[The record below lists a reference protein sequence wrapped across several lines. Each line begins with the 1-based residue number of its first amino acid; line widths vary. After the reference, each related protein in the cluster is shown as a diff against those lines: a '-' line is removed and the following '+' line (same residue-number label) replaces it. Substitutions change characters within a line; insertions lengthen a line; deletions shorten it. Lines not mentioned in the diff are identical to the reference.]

1 MAPQIRKP
9 AEMRNGAPLGSEN
22 PIRMLGLLLALLSAA
37 VLLSACAGSPVEAN
51 ASQPA
56 GDEPGVAQSA
66 PEDLL
71 RIDRQGAVE
80 VSVVPR
86 SLEPGP
92 GGTLEFEVSMN
103 THSVDL
109 SMDLAALSTLE
120 TDTGLVLEPRDWSGG
135 GGGHHV
141 RGLLRFVADPTKGAL
156 EGAQRL
162 ILTIREVDAPQ
173 RVFEWALEASP

>member
-1 MAPQIRKP
+1 
-9 AEMRNGAPLGSEN
+9 MR
-22 PIRMLGLLLALLSAA
+22 RLGLLLGLVSAA
-37 VLLSACAGSPVEAN
+37 VLLTACAGSPVEAN
-51 ASQPA
+51 ASQNPGAAAQPA
-56 GDEPGVAQSA
+56 ADGS
-66 PEDLL
+66 EDLL
-71 RIDRQGAVE
+71 RVDRQGSVE
-80 VSVVPR
+80 VGVLPR

-92 GGTLEFEVSMN
+92 DGTLEFEVSMN

-120 TDTGLVLEPRDWSGG
+120 TDTGLVLEPLDWSGG

-141 RGLLRFVADPTKGAL
+141 RGLLRFVVDPAAGAL

-173 RVFEWALEASP
+173 RVFEWALEARP